1 MDRRS
6 ALKRTGLMAGA
17 ALALPTALSLLQ
29 SCQNEKRPD
38 WKPEFLTASEAAL
51 VAALVDTVLPRT
63 ETPGGLDVKAD
74 MFMDKVFARV
84 YDPEA
89 REALRRELAAFDSR
103 CIDGYGEVFAELG
116 DTDRASVLKAE
127 EAAGGKF
134 NPGVWGTAVGE
145 QEPVG
150 FYRNLKSMMVWAY
163 FSSEEIGRNVLSY
176 DPIPGAFQGCIPLS
190 DVGNR
195 WSL

>member
-1 MDRRS
+1 
-6 ALKRTGLMAGA
+6 MAGA

-29 SCQNEKRPD
+29 ACQKEKRPD
-38 WKPEFLTASEAAL
+38 WTPEFLSPGEAAL
-51 VAALVDTVLPRT
+51 VTALVDTILPRT

-89 REALRRELAAFDSR
+89 REALRTELADFDAR
-103 CIDGYGEVFAELG
+103 CVAGQGDVFAALG
-116 DTDRASVLKAE
+116 DAERASVLKAE

-145 QEPVG
+145 QEPVS
-150 FYRNLKSMMVWAY
+150 FYRNLKSMMIWAY
-163 FSSEEIGRNVLSY
+163 FSSEEIGKNVLSY
-176 DPIPGAFQGCIPLS
+176 DPIPGAYQGCIPLS